1 MFKRLFWLTVG
12 LGVGFGTSFRLMRAM
27 RRTVARFTP
36 ERVTQ
41 DALAG
46 ARSLGGEV
54 RAALDEGRVAMRE
67 REAEL
72 RAELAPRPRPAG
84 PRTSPPRLGPAGAS

>member
-12 LGVGFGTSFRLMRAM
+12 LAVGFGTSFRLMRAV
-27 RRTVARFTP
+27 RRTVERFTP
-36 ERVTQ
+36 ERVSQ

-46 ARSLGGEV
+46 ARSLGGEL
-54 RAALDEGRVAMRE
+54 RAALDEGRSAMRQ

-72 RAELAPRPRPAG
+72 RAEIGRRAR
-84 PRTSPPRLGPAGAS
+84 